1 MKKYFKS
8 YIFFALMAFALAG
21 CKMDDL
27 RDDVN
32 DLNDRVTLLEE
43 QVKILNENLEVMAY
57 ILNPEN
63 RTIQSV
69 KVEGGKYNI
78 TLSNGDELVLNIGSE
93 GEVFEPTVTISEDG
107 FWVINGE
114 QTTVKAQGEAGNNL
128 VPEFRI
134 EGGKW
139 QVRYGNGGDWQTVQG
154 EYNIDNV
161 GDRFFESAAVEGDI
175 FVIMARDGETIYK
188 LPIVKGLSCVINQT
202 GETEGYIV
210 FASGERKEINVKI
223 EADNVSAPVYPQ
235 GWRAEL
241 APKAETGADGFNYVL
256 TVYAPSAKTLSSRA
270 SANNGEDI
278 VIRVNKGA
286 FWAVD
291 KIKVKVEKSEPGYT
305 TKKEKYDNGQTI
317 DVNGFSIDIVT
328 YGSSKD
334 IPENNTI
341 TEDGVYFMSDELSG
355 TELTLNFST
364 DVSKLILIN
373 ESENRPVLNID
384 KTHNL
389 IGTFVLDNVDVNI
402 KATTDI
408 FAFSASN
415 SAKMVINN
423 SKVTGLDISKGLVKE
438 GAENPVMDLFSISNS
453 DFSIFDNESSSVNL
467 YLLSGLTLCKKYDF
481 INNIVAYQTT
491 NETANELGD
500 KAKLTNFKLFNN
512 NKNGVINEL
521 NITGNTFI
529 NLGSYTISS
538 GKVSPTGL
546 VYVLY
551 IGTSYDNNNKISS
564 GAKLVI
570 NNNIF
575 YSELTSTSKITSMFI
590 RYACKQIAGDISL
603 GDNKAYVAYNTGEF
617 KYFYTSGTTNIAPE
631 GVINN
636 KYDAIK
642 AEGLFDTTNGAVYDF
657 DTFTFKPAR
666 DYTSYGAQR

>member
-139 QVRYGNGGDWQTVQG
+139 QVRYGNEGDWQTVQG

-161 GDRFFESAAVEGDI
+161 GDQFFESATVDGDM

-291 KIKVKVEKSEPGYT
+291 KIKVKVEKSEPEV
-305 TKKEKYDNGQTI
+305 KLSDYDYYVAGN
-317 DVNGFSIDIVT
+317 SIDIAGLSVNKST
-328 YGSSKD
+328 YGDPTEVTSD
-334 IPENNTI
+334 MNI
-341 TEDGVYFMSDELSG
+341 TNGGVYFVAENDVTLTLGTDVTVLGDVVILPKSDDIKNLVVTFANKTSISGDFICKRVSINRTNDIDMFELKSDEVDFALDGCKVNDDCCNKAWLTPKDAKLSS
-355 TELTLNFST
+355 F
-364 DVSKLILIN
+364 
-373 ESENRPVLNID
+373 
-384 KTHNL
+384 
-389 IGTFVLDNVDVNI
+389 NVCN
-402 KATTDI
+402 TDI
-408 FAFSASN
+408 KLNKGGQATGFL
-415 SAKMVINN
+415 NN
-423 SKVTGLDISKGLVKE
+423 LNCGNFV
-438 GAENPVMDLFSISNS
+438 
-453 DFSIFDNESSSVNL
+453 
-467 YLLSGLTLCKKYDF
+467 F
-481 INNIVAYQTT
+481 INNIVYYSSEVTSESTENQHL
-491 NETANELGD
+491 N
-500 KAKLTNFKLFNN
+500 NFKLFSGNN
-512 NKNGVINEL
+512 YIVKNIKVSSNTFVDVETTYNNGV
-521 NITGNTFI
+521 TGMI
-529 NLGSYTISS
+529 YA
-538 GKVSPTGL
+538 
-546 VYVLY
+546 
-551 IGTSYDNNNKISS
+551 TSCESIEF
-564 GAKLVI
+564 
-570 NNNIF
+570 NNNIYYMAYPLTEF
-575 YSELTSTSKITSMFI
+575 ASQNKTQTTTILLRISNYSDVTRTIANNNYGYNGNSNMKFQLCYGKTATVNMSEIQLVDNLFETFDKANGIFI
-590 RYACKQIAGDISL
+590 PNS
-603 GDNKAYVAYNTGEF
+603 
-617 KYFYTSGTTNIAPE
+617 
-631 GVINN
+631 
-636 KYDAIK
+636 
-642 AEGLFDTTNGAVYDF
+642 
-657 DTFTFKPAR
+657 

>member
-27 RDDVN
+27 KDDVN

-114 QTTVKAQGEAGNNL
+114 QTTVKAQGEAGSNL

-134 EGGKW
+134 DGGKW

-161 GDRFFESAAVEGDI
+161 GDQFFESATVDGDM

-241 APKAETGADGFNYVL
+241 APKAETDADGFNYVL

-291 KIKVKVEKSEPGYT
+291 KIKVKVEEQKPEISNNLDRFNAG
-305 TKKEKYDNGQTI
+305 I
-317 DVNGFSIDIVT
+317 LDVNGISVTKTTLGIEDDSQVYTITQDTEITKSGVYFVNADNVTLTYNQANTVSIDNVVIIPYTDDRRVNLVINKPIYLNKNFICKGVDVEYKATTSYVLRLKQMNVNIVMDDCT
-328 YGSSKD
+328 VKGILAASGFIMPETAGEVSIDKFVVRKSSFNVNKEIQAKATALNLVNNMD
-334 IPENNTI
+334 CGTFEFVDNIVYRSVDLTEGLYFNFKILNAQNRNVQSLKFNNNTI
-341 TEDGVYFMSDELSG
+341 VGLE
-355 TELTLNFST
+355 ST
-364 DVSKLILIN
+364 TTGMLYAKHYGSI
-373 ESENRPVLNID
+373 E
-384 KTHNL
+384 
-389 IGTFVLDNVDVNI
+389 I
-402 KATTDI
+402 K
-408 FAFSASN
+408 
-415 SAKMVINN
+415 
-423 SKVTGLDISKGLVKE
+423 
-438 GAENPVMDLFSISNS
+438 
-453 DFSIFDNESSSVNL
+453 
-467 YLLSGLTLCKKYDF
+467 
-481 INNIVAYQTT
+481 
-491 NETANELGD
+491 
-500 KAKLTNFKLFNN
+500 
-512 NKNGVINEL
+512 
-521 NITGNTFI
+521 
-529 NLGSYTISS
+529 
-538 GKVSPTGL
+538 
-546 VYVLY
+546 
-551 IGTSYDNNNKISS
+551 
-564 GAKLVI
+564 
-570 NNNIF
+570 NNIF
-575 YSELTSTSKITSMFI
+575 WTNELHSNSMFI
-590 RYACKQIAGDISL
+590 RYGTNMDEGSEAVGSDNIGYKGSVENFNFKVVFTDSKSGIVCPTTIANNNADFTKSDI
-603 GDNKAYVAYNTGEF
+603 
-617 KYFYTSGTTNIAPE
+617 
-631 GVINN
+631 
-636 KYDAIK
+636 
-642 AEGLFDTTNGAVYDF
+642 FDTSDTSKF
-657 DTFTFKPAR
+657 DTSNGIFIPNS